1 MAGES
6 GGGNGKTG
14 RGDSRVGDSLVHKDI
29 VSLPSR
35 NSSNFTNLISLRRD
49 RGGAQGAGA
58 TIEGGQTNVHGK
70 SIAWGT
76 TSTQADIETYIAT
89 NDRAKLPHDQVIGT
103 EKVNILLKHFYGL
116 GEKQAPKGKKR
127 QSPMS
132 TLRSREKKPKRNR
145 HVPYPEY

>member
-14 RGDSRVGDSLVHKDI
+14 RGDSRAGDSLVHKDI

-116 GEKQAPKGKKR
+116 GEKQAVS
-127 QSPMS
+127 SPS
-132 TLRSREKKPKRNR
+132 FYIPSSSSLEKKKKSLCGPLIFINR
-145 HVPYPEY
+145 